1 MIKFKRFWRDFLL
14 VFVPTLLIL
23 LVVYIF
29 LIYPNDRI
37 EMSQFDEAN
46 EIYRD
51 MNATT
56 FRYGIFMILFVSWAV
71 AHLYAV
77 SLDAYKLK
85 FAMPISVPAK
95 LKAKEIKNYMVPR
108 AVSISTAY
116 ELTFELEN
124 KEVKRFYVSPEKWSL
139 FFENNSGILT
149 YKEHSKVVFVDFE
162 VLEING

>member
-1 MIKFKRFWRDFLL
+1 MIKFKTFWRDWLI

-23 LVVYIF
+23 LMVYIF
-29 LIYPNDRI
+29 FIYPSDRI
-37 EMSQFDEAN
+37 EMSQFDEVN

-56 FRYGIFMILFVSWAV
+56 FRYGMFMILFVSWAV

-77 SLDAYKLK
+77 SLDAYKLR
-85 FAMPISVPAK
+85 FALPIRVPAK

-108 AVSISTAY
+108 SASLSTAY

-124 KEVKRFYVSPEKWSL
+124 KEVKRFYVSPDTFSL
-139 FFENNSGILT
+139 VFENNRGILT